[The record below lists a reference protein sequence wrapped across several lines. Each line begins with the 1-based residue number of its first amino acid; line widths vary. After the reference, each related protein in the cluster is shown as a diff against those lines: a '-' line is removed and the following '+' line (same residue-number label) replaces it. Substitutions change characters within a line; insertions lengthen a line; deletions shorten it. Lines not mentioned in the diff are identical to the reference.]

1 MATLPKILTNFD
13 KTSNSRKGGDPKINL
28 TNIASALGV
37 MQIQQGST
45 FKDMKDDLK
54 EIKKET
60 TANKKFLK
68 EIAKNT
74 KPKKE
79 DTKAGAST
87 KAPSDTE
94 SKKDS
99 ESSEKKKDD
108 KEKEKSESATLGGLA
123 AGGSLAAV
131 MLGSDMASDVLGKL
145 GNEKIDPAVVAKN
158 QESDYKAAGNTLQ
171 QAGFTTVTG
180 RTAINPSG
188 KELQPADFEQ
198 AQQAQAARE
207 ALQRGLRDRKG
218 QGKIRT
224 AAELSDEVYQG
235 ADTTPNISAAKEVPD
250 SSGNANVSASVSTT
264 SLGDLSAETQ
274 PPPIV
279 VSPNLGPM
287 GGSTFYK
294 TRVPLIQARR
304 ANIQPTA
311 DTVQNITPQP
321 VDKELKI
328 QTVDN
333 YDAGKFRTVDR
344 ASFNSMQQRQR
355 DIEKELLLQRQSE
368 IQAAPNEMSKN
379 VILEK
384 IKGEAEEKARAEFSE
399 KIRAAGAGSTSSKIE
414 PNIPAAPP
422 IKLQPLDQGRA
433 RDIGGQVRAITSENA
448 DLNRTSQ
455 TALAQ
460 PVIVNNTSAIST
472 ETQIP
477 MPAAVRSSST
487 FQRYADRVASYN

>member
-13 KTSNSRKGGDPKINL
+13 KTSSSRKGGDPKINL

-99 ESSEKKKDD
+99 ESSTKKEDD
-108 KEKEKSESATLGGLA
+108 KEKSESASLGGLA
-123 AGGSLAAV
+123 AGGTLAAV

-145 GNEKIDPAVVAKN
+145 GNEKVDPAVVARN
-158 QESDYKAAGNTLQ
+158 EERDYKAAGNTLQ
-171 QAGFTTVTG
+171 QAGFTSVTG

-250 SSGNANVSASVSTT
+250 STGNANVSASVSTT
-264 SLGDLSAETQ
+264 SLRDVSTETQ

-287 GGSTFYK
+287 GGGTFYK
-294 TRVPLIQARR
+294 TKVPLIQARR
-304 ANIQPTA
+304 ENVQPTA

-355 DIEKELLLQRQSE
+355 DIEKELLLQKQSE
-368 IQAAPNEMSKN
+368 IQAAPNEMSRN

-384 IKGEAEEKARAEFSE
+384 IKGEAEERAKTEFSE

-414 PNIPAAPP
+414 PNIPAVPP

-433 RDIGGQVRAITSENA
+433 RDIGGQVRAITSENS
-448 DLNRTSQ
+448 DLNRTTQ

-472 ETQIP
+472 ETQVP

-487 FQRYADRVASYN
+487 FQRYADRVSSY